1 LTIPDSRISAVT
13 VAFPELFG
21 DFAKEKISG
30 GLDLTDLLK
39 VSPVKY

>member
-1 LTIPDSRISAVT
+1 LLSL
-13 VAFPELFG
+13 FPELFG